1 MHQDGKERPRTE
13 KHWRDSSTSGNAR
26 VPSIGRRHPGPN
38 CRALAFGATGA
49 IFRLGSIRCGLLRQP
64 AQGLDQD
71 RFRKRA
77 CLSPKSYGADPTVHC
92 SWKFSIRVSAR
103 VDCGDMD
110 ATSDRTAKYKADSL
124 SLVGA
129 VALGTGVMIGA
140 GIFALTGQMAEM
152 TGSLFPLAFL
162 SAAVIVSLSAYSYVK
177 LSNASPSSGGIA
189 MYLDKAYGG
198 TLTTAFHSLLM
209 YFSMVIAQSF
219 LARTFGS
226 YTLRLFEV
234 DDSSWL
240 APALGVGLLLTAF
253 LINLSVTGL
262 IQGIASLLGFIKIAG
277 IILFGV
283 VGVWVADSVKTDFS
297 VANQGAS
304 LTGFLGATALGIL
317 AFKGFT
323 TITNSGSE
331 LTNPRRNLGKAIMIS
346 IGLCVVIYALVGFAV
361 SSNLSLEEI
370 IATRN
375 YSLAAAARPALG
387 EYAVWFTVI
396 LAMLA
401 TAGGVIASIFAV
413 SRMLAMLT
421 EMKLVPHRHFHMPG
435 SIQKHTLV
443 YTIVLGLL
451 LTAFFD
457 LSRIAALGII
467 FYLIMDIAVH
477 WGVLRHLR
485 KEIEAHPAIPIIAIA
500 MDFIVLGGF
509 LWVKANSDPL
519 VLIVA
524 TIVMAVILIVEYFF
538 LRSRQSQDQI
548 ASVEG
553 EEP

>member
-1 MHQDGKERPRTE
+1 MDTTP
-13 KHWRDSSTSGNAR
+13 D
-26 VPSIGRRHPGPN
+26 
-38 CRALAFGATGA
+38 RA
-49 IFRLGSIRCGLLRQP
+49 S
-64 AQGLDQD
+64 
-71 RFRKRA
+71 
-77 CLSPKSYGADPTVHC
+77 
-92 SWKFSIRVSAR
+92 
-103 VDCGDMD
+103 
-110 ATSDRTAKYKADSL
+110 KYQADSL
-124 SLVGA
+124 SLIGA

-162 SAAVIVSLSAYSYVK
+162 SAALIVSLSAYSYVK
-177 LSNASPSSGGIA
+177 LSNAYPSAGGIA
-189 MYLDKAYGG
+189 MYLEKAYGG
-198 TLTTAFHSLLM
+198 SLATAFHALLM

-226 YTLRLFEV
+226 YTLRLFEI
-234 DDSSWL
+234 DDGSWL

-262 IQGIASLLGFIKIAG
+262 IQGVASLLGFIKIGG
-277 IILFGV
+277 IVLFGV
-283 VGVWVADSVKTDFS
+283 VGVWMADSVTTDFS
-297 VANQGAS
+297 AADSGAS

-331 LTNPRRNLGKAIMIS
+331 LKDPHRNLGKAITIS

-387 EYAVWFTVI
+387 EYAVWFTVV

-401 TAGGVIASIFAV
+401 TAGGIIASIFAV

-435 SIQKHTLV
+435 SIQKHTLA
-443 YTIVLGLL
+443 YTVALGLV

-467 FYLIMDIAVH
+467 FYLVMDIAIH

-485 KEIEAHPAIPIIAIA
+485 KEVEARPAIPIIAITL
-500 MDFIVLGGF
+500 DVIIIGGF
-509 LWVKANSDPL
+509 LWVKVASDPL
-519 VLIVA
+519 VLVVA
-524 TIVMAVILIVEYFF
+524 AAIMAAILITEYFF
-538 LRSRQSQDQI
+538 LKSRPS
-548 ASVEG
+548 ASDPEHAHVGSASSGSLQRVDKDER
-553 EEP
+553 

>member
-1 MHQDGKERPRTE
+1 MMNRMENTP
-13 KHWRDSSTSGNAR
+13 
-26 VPSIGRRHPGPN
+26 
-38 CRALAFGATGA
+38 
-49 IFRLGSIRCGLLRQP
+49 
-64 AQGLDQD
+64 
-71 RFRKRA
+71 
-77 CLSPKSYGADPTVHC
+77 
-92 SWKFSIRVSAR
+92 
-103 VDCGDMD
+103 
-110 ATSDRTAKYKADSL
+110 DRTTKYQADSL
-124 SLVGA
+124 SLIGA
-129 VALGTGVMIGA
+129 IALGTGVMIGA

-162 SAAVIVSLSAYSYVK
+162 SAALIVSFSAYSYVK
-177 LSNASPSSGGIA
+177 LSNAYPSAGGIA
-189 MYLDKAYGG
+189 MYLEKAYGG
-198 TLTTAFHSLLM
+198 TLTTVFHALLM

-226 YTLRLFEV
+226 YTLQLFAI
-234 DDSSWL
+234 DDSSVL
-240 APALGVGLLLTAF
+240 VPVLGVGLLLVAF
-253 LINLSVTGL
+253 LINLSVNRL
-262 IQGIASLLGFIKIAG
+262 IQGVASVLGFIKIGG
-277 IILFGV
+277 IVLFGV
-283 VGVWVADSVKTDFS
+283 VGVVVADSVKVDFPATDP
-297 VANQGAS
+297 GAS

-331 LTNPRRNLGKAIMIS
+331 LKDPHRNLGKAIMIS
-346 IGLCVVIYALVGFAV
+346 IALCVVIYALVGFAV
-361 SSNLSLEEI
+361 SSNLSLEAI
-370 IATRN
+370 IESRN

-401 TAGGVIASIFAV
+401 TSGGIIASIFAV
-413 SRMLAMLT
+413 SRMLAMMT

-467 FYLIMDIAVH
+467 FYLIMDTAVQ

-485 KEIEAHPAIPIIAIA
+485 KEVDANPMIPAMAIVLNL
-500 MDFIVLGGF
+500 IVLGGF
-509 LWVKANSDPL
+509 LWVKIVSDPL

-524 TIVMAVILIVEYFF
+524 AAAMAAILITEFFF
-538 LRSRQSQDQI
+538 LRQRPADD
-548 ASVEG
+548 
-553 EEP
+553 